1 MLSPYTVLDLT
12 DERGELAG
20 MLLGDMGA
28 DVIKVEPP
36 DGSASRRM
44 PPFLDDAPEPE
55 LSLQFFAFNR
65 NKRSITLDLTGH
77 AGRIALLKL
86 VAQADFLI
94 ESANPGEMSGMRLG
108 FEDLRKANP
117 RIVHVAIT
125 AFGQDGPY
133 SHMAASDLTLAAMGG
148 P

>member
-36 DGSASRRM
+36 NGSTSRRM

-55 LSLQFFAFNR
+55 RSLQFFAFNR
-65 NKRSITLDLTGH
+65 NKRSITLDL
-77 AGRIALLKL
+77 ASQMGRSALLGL
-86 VAQADFLI
+86 VA
-94 ESANPGEMSGMRLG
+94 
-108 FEDLRKANP
+108 K
-117 RIVHVAIT
+117 
-125 AFGQDGPY
+125 
-133 SHMAASDLTLAAMGG
+133 
-148 P
+148 